1 MHSDMYRI
9 QIHIRNPPPTRVRLA
24 KGSSGQYEPAIGN
37 HLNYY
42 VIFLLIFFFWIIVFL
57 SQVPSQTFSQEHCH
71 GFPCNAI
78 PPIKLGFFARV
89 LDLILF
95 FFECR
100 IRSKNP
106 IADLNYYIHKV
117 MVLVLE
123 YNTVGIRG
131 TKSFFCNTSNAFL
144 SSTFIQC
151 LYYFQKSNKIK
162 EKT

>member
-1 MHSDMYRI
+1 MKYQIHCIRICIRI
-9 QIHIRNPPPTRVRLA
+9 QIHIPNPPRVRLA
-24 KGSSGQYEPAIGN
+24 KGRIWTRNRKSF
-37 HLNYY
+37 NYY
-42 VIFLLIFFFWIIVFL
+42 VIFLLILFFMNNR
-57 SQVPSQTFSQEHCH
+57 VPKPGSEPDVLTGALPRVPLQRHSSYK
-71 GFPCNAI
+71 I
-78 PPIKLGFFARV
+78 GFFCQGSGSDIV
-89 LDLILF
+89 

-151 LYYFQKSNKIK
+151 LYYFQ
-162 EKT
+162 